1 MGEHSHVQNTFILR
15 LDGRFLGYFI
25 SSPVKASGLI
35 IKFVTAQTSKKML
48 DGLILSKS
56 FPLKFLQNSH
66 SFNYMD
72 YPEGVEALGL
82 ANHLAGISGQKS

>member
-1 MGEHSHVQNTFILR
+1 
-15 LDGRFLGYFI
+15 
-25 SSPVKASGLI
+25 
-35 IKFVTAQTSKKML
+35 ML